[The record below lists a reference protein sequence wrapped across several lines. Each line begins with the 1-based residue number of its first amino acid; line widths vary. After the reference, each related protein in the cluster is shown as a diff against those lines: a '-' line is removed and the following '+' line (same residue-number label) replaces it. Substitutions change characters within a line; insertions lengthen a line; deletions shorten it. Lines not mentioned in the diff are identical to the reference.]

1 MRAASFVRLALVL
14 GLLAAGPL
22 RAQSPLR
29 LVPCGDRDCVALS
42 LEQGVAASLAGRNLS
57 KEEWRTVLIVRTEA
71 AAASVPPGPGLFGSH
86 SLEGSDLLFRP
97 RLPFLPETDYRAE
110 LDPAAL
116 RRLAAIRSRAPGKLI
131 EFAFRIAAPALEAP
145 RVLAVYPESEQVPG
159 NLLRA
164 YIEFSQPMRP
174 DVVSRYLRLVD
185 HEGEEV
191 PMPFVEIEGGLW
203 DPRGRRL
210 TLIFHPGRLKR
221 GVAPREELGPPL
233 EAGQSFRL
241 EIAAGWPAT
250 TGAALEEGV
259 TREWVVTAEDRAA
272 VIPASWRIHPPTA
285 GSQDGL
291 RVEFGEPLDHALAL
305 RMIEVLR
312 GGDPVPGTISLSAED
327 REWIFTPAAS
337 WRDGEYRL
345 RVLPTL
351 EDLAG
356 NNLRGA
362 FDRGET
368 ESQDLAVAVE
378 LPFRPRAVEE

>member
-1 MRAASFVRLALVL
+1 M
-14 GLLAAGPL
+14 
-22 RAQSPLR
+22 
-29 LVPCGDRDCVALS
+29 
-42 LEQGVAASLAGRNLS
+42 
-57 KEEWRTVLIVRTEA
+57 VRTEA
-71 AAASVPPGPGLFGSH
+71 AAASAPPGPGLFGSH

-97 RLPFLPETDYRAE
+97 RLPFLPGTDYRAE

-116 RRLAAIRSRAPGKLI
+116 RRLAAIKSRAPSEPV
-131 EFAFRIAAPALEAP
+131 EFAFRIAAPRLEAP
-145 RVLAVYPESEQVPG
+145 RVLAIYPESQQVPG
-159 NLLRA
+159 NLLRT
-164 YIEFSQPMRP
+164 YIEFSEPMRP

-185 HEGEEV
+185 QDGEEV
-191 PMPFVEIEGGLW
+191 PMPFVEIDGGLW

-233 EAGQSFRL
+233 ETGESYRL
-241 EIAAGWPAT
+241 EIAAGWPAS

-259 TREWVVTAEDRAA
+259 IREWVVAGEDRAA
-272 VIPASWRIHPPTA
+272 VAPASWSIHAPRA
-285 GSQDGL
+285 GMRDAL

-312 GGDPVPGTISLSAED
+312 DGEPVPGAISLSAED
-327 REWIFTPAAS
+327 TEWIFTPTAS
-337 WRDGEYRL
+337 WREGEYRL

-368 ESQDLAVAVE
+368 QSQDVALAVE
-378 LPFRPRAVEE
+378 LSFRPRQVEE